1 MTKANSSNRTA
12 DPAGRPFPW
21 KCGECGHRAVKP
33 LVFEYATPLS
43 HDGRVYAVAVPELE
57 APRCEKCGHV
67 VLTSEANRRI
77 DAAFRQQLQLLAPE
91 AIRHQRD
98 ALGLTQKE
106 LAARLGI
113 ADATLSRWE
122 TGAQIQQRAMDNL
135 LRLFFSLPAV
145 RSALTGEPGM
155 PPVCVG

>member
-1 MTKANSSNRTA
+1 MTQANSSNRAA
-12 DPAGRPFPW
+12 DPAVRPFPW
-21 KCGECGHRAVKP
+21 KCGECGRRAVKP
-33 LVFEYATPLS
+33 SVFEYATPIS
-43 HDGRVYAVAVPELE
+43 HDGRVYTVAVADLE
-57 APRCEKCGHV
+57 APRCEQCGHI

-91 AIRHQRD
+91 DIRRHREV
-98 ALGLTQKE
+98 LGLTQKE
-106 LAARLGI
+106 LATRLGI

-145 RSALTGEPGM
+145 RTALTGEPGM
-155 PPVCVG
+155 PRCA